1 MRIEYHR
8 VLIADRVRNAAFT
21 EALRRVIVR
30 GQTRVADIGAGTGL
44 LGFLAARLGAG
55 QVVLYETA
63 EVADVAARL
72 ARQNRIRN
80 CTIVTARSTE
90 VEAPERADVVVSETL
105 GNYVFEEHLIETV
118 NDARRRILAPGGEL
132 IPRRIRQFVCP
143 VVNDRFHRELCAW
156 EEIGHGLDF
165 TPAKV
170 MSLNNIYV
178 RWFDPADLMDG
189 ASAAQLCDEADLQKP
204 CKSTRS
210 GEADWRFG
218 EAQEISGFALW
229 WAAELVDGLWLATG
243 PLDPR
248 THWEQLYLPTLKKIR
263 VKAGE
268 TLAFRFRSIT
278 SQEGGTDIAWSAAHL
293 DAGGR
298 AIQRQSLALEK
309 GFLP

>member
-21 EALRRVIVR
+21 EALRRVIVK

-44 LGFLAARLGAG
+44 LGFLAARLGAKH
-55 QVVLYETA
+55 VTLYEGA
-63 EVADVAARL
+63 EVAGVAARL
-72 ARQNRIRN
+72 ARQNRMRN
-80 CTIVTARSTE
+80 CTIIAGRSTE
-90 VEAPERADVVVSETL
+90 VESPQEADVVVSETL
-105 GNYVFEEHLIETV
+105 GNYVFEEHLIETI
-118 NDARRRILAPGGEL
+118 NDARQRILAPGGEL

-143 VVNDRFHRELCAW
+143 VVNDRFHGELCAW
-156 EEIGHGLDF
+156 DEIGHGLDY
-165 TPAKV
+165 TQAKT

-178 RWFDPADLMDG
+178 RWFEPPDLMG
-189 ASAAQLCDEADLQKP
+189 GGTTAQMCDEADLQKP

-210 GEADWRFG
+210 GEVRWRIS
-218 EAQEISGFALW
+218 APQEISGFALW

-248 THWEQLYLPTLKKIR
+248 THWEQLYFPVLKKIR

-268 TLAFRFRSIT
+268 ALAFRFRSIT
-278 SQEGGTDIAWSAAHL
+278 SQETGTDIAWSIAHL

-298 AIQRQSLALEK
+298 ALERQSLALEK